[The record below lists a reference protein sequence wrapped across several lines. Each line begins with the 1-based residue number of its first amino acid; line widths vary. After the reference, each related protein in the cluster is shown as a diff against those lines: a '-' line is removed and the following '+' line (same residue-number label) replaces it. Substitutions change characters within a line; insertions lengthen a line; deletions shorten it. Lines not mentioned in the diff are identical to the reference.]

1 MHFEMVD
8 QLPVFMEDLSTDI
21 AFKRLVEEMHAPV
34 LNQILSGIEGLITSL
49 RSSLANQVIVL
60 FYMKAFINP
69 LLCQMMLVIVLLKKV
84 FVFKLNFLARLFTDL
99 TNKGGEVPMAFV
111 LVS

>member
-1 MHFEMVD
+1 MHLKVID
-8 QLPVFMEDLSTDI
+8 QLPVFMEDLPADV
-21 AFKRLVEEMHAPV
+21 AFKRLVEKMHAPV

-49 RSSLANQVIVL
+49 RSSLANQIIVL
-60 FYMKAFINP
+60 FYMEAFVNP
-69 LLCQMMLVIVLLKKV
+69 LLGQMMLVIVLLKEV
-84 FVFKLNFLARLFTDL
+84 FVFELNLLAILFTDL